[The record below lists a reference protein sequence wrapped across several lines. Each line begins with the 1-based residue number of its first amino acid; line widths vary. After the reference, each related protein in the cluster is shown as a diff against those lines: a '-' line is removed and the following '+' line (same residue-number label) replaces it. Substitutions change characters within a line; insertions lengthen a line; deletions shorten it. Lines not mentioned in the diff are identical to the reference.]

1 MRPVIGIVPL
11 FDDEKQSLWMLP
23 GYMKVI
29 EKAGGLPIMLPLTTD
44 EGELVQAYS
53 LCDGILFTGGHDV
66 NPAVYGQEKKDT
78 CGQTC
83 EERDTMEGF
92 LLEKCIEENKPLFG
106 ICRGIQFI
114 NGYLGGTLYQDLD
127 TEYDSSTDHHMSP
140 PYDRT
145 AHEITVLSKTKLA
158 EIIGEG
164 YHEVNSYHHQAI
176 KELSPKVEKM
186 AVSEDGLIEAIAI
199 KNHKFALA
207 VQWHPEF
214 SYENNADSM
223 KLIEAFVKECK

>member
-66 NPAVYGQEKKDT
+66 NPAVYGQKKKDT
-78 CGQTC
+78 CGHTC
-83 EERDTMEGF
+83 EERDIMEGF

-140 PYDRT
+140 PYDRA

-199 KNHKFALA
+199 KNHRFALA